1 MDKVFIANES
11 DRMTMTAIL
20 VKNKYQVRFGS
31 QQRQGAKSYDYY
43 LEFELGTQKD
53 APDKLQIKGEE
64 DQLAAAAIL
73 VKNRYTVKSY
83 SQEKAGVREYFY
95 LEYEPN
101 PDNPAVFPKGRKKDS
116 AE

>member
-11 DRMTMTAIL
+11 DRMAMTAIL
-20 VKNKYQVRFGS
+20 VKNKYRVRSGS
-31 QQRQGAKSYDYY
+31 QQRPGAKSYDYY
-43 LEFELGTQKD
+43 LEIELGTQKD

-64 DQLAAAAIL
+64 DQLTAAAIL
-73 VKNRYTVKSY
+73 VKNKYTVKSY

-101 PDNPAVFPKGRKKDS
+101 LDNPAVFPKSRKKDT
-116 AE
+116 E